1 AAVVAREDQPGTT
14 RLVAYVVADTSA
26 QARDEAAE
34 QDQLSE
40 WRDLY
45 DSVYTT
51 APRTAFGENFA
62 SWHSSYDG
70 EPIPLPQM
78 REWRDTTVDR
88 IRALRPRRVL
98 EIGVGTGLLLAGLA
112 PECEEYW
119 GTDFSPSV
127 IEELRRHVDADPV
140 LASRVRLQTRP
151 AHDFAGLPMGHFD
164 TVVVNSVVQYFPSA
178 GYLEQVIDHA
188 VRVLAPGG
196 ALFVGDVRNP
206 RLLRTFTSA
215 VQTARAEDP
224 TDTAAVRRAVEQSL
238 VLEKELLV
246 DPEYFTALTHH
257 IPDLAGTDIQLK
269 RGTAQNELTRYRY
282 DATLYKTG
290 ITPHPLTDAPTRPW
304 ARDLDA
310 VAGLA
315 DLREWLR
322 RERPAALRVTGI
334 PNPRLAGELAVRQAL
349 DEGAP
354 PPAVTGALPGLEV
367 FHELGEEHG
376 YWTGV
381 TWNTQDADTVDVVLA
396 ERSRMAG
403 GVPLGTY
410 APLHSGAGT
419 SLARWTTNPAAR
431 RGTGALVTALREHAR
446 HHLPEYMVPSAVVP
460 LDRLPLTANG
470 KLDRAALP
478 APEFGAAGAGR
489 EARTPQEQIVC
500 DLFAQV
506 L

>member
-1 AAVVAREDQPGTT
+1 
-14 RLVAYVVADTSA
+14 
-26 QARDEAAE
+26 
-34 QDQLSE
+34 
-40 WRDLY
+40 
-45 DSVYTT
+45 
-51 APRTAFGENFA
+51 
-62 SWHSSYDG
+62 
-70 EPIPLPQM
+70 
-78 REWRDTTVDR
+78 
-88 IRALRPRRVL
+88 
-98 EIGVGTGLLLAGLA
+98 
-112 PECEEYW
+112 
-119 GTDFSPSV
+119 
-127 IEELRRHVDADPV
+127 
-140 LASRVRLQTRP
+140 
-151 AHDFAGLPMGHFD
+151 
-164 TVVVNSVVQYFPSA
+164 
-178 GYLEQVIDHA
+178 
-188 VRVLAPGG
+188 LAPGG

-215 VQTARAEDP
+215 VQSARAEDP

-334 PNPRLAGELAVRQAL
+334 PNPRLAGELALRQAL

-478 APEFGAAGAGR
+478 APESGAAGAGR